1 MKYIQGLRDHTT
13 SVVNVSARFICFLWF
28 HLVIQKQ
35 IPKTPRADPANFGEM
50 AEGSRPTGGGWKD
63 HVQLNINILLRD
75 VHLLAE
81 RGRTSIP
88 MDTCRICDFPAG
100 GFRIPPW
107 CPLCIGHD
115 FYLRARTSKNPS
127 MKNRYQRFM
136 AKA

>member
-28 HLVIQKQ
+28 HSVIQKQ

-50 AEGSRPTGGGWKD
+50 AEGSRPTGGGGGWKD

-100 GFRIPPW
+100 GFQIPGAPSVSAMTSTFVLGRQRI
-107 CPLCIGHD
+107 L
-115 FYLRARTSKNPS
+115 A
-127 MKNRYQRFM
+127 
-136 AKA
+136 